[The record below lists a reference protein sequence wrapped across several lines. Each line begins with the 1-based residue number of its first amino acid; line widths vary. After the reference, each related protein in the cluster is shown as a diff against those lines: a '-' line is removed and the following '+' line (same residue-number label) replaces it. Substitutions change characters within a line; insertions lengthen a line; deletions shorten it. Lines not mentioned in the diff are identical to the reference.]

1 MNHLLQIRT
10 LGELKKSGYQP
21 RSVKDEL
28 RQNLIEKL
36 RNKEEVFPGI
46 YGFDD
51 TVLPDVQRA
60 VLSRHNIL
68 LLGLRGQ
75 AKTRIARLLINLLD
89 PYIPIVAGSELND
102 DPMNPISRFAKDLI
116 AEHGDNTPIEWLH
129 KSERYVEKLAT
140 PDVSIADL
148 VGDVDPIKAANLR
161 LPYSDERV
169 IHFGLIPRSHRC
181 LFVIN
186 ELPDLQARIQVSLF
200 NVLQEGDMQIRGFKL
215 RLPLDVE
222 FVFTANPEDYTNR
235 GSIITPLKDR
245 IESQITTHY
254 PETVDVGRRITAQE
268 ARIPKEQQDMVYV
281 PEILKELV
289 EEIAFAARESEFV
302 DAKSG
307 VSARL
312 TIAAYENLYA
322 AAERRALLNGETHTT
337 ARISDFW
344 GVIPAITGK
353 VEMVYEG
360 EQEGP
365 QAVATHLISEGI
377 KRLFVLYFPNPVKQK
392 RGQERDPFG
401 VVKAWF
407 AGGNIADVMADM
419 TSAEYKAALNKVA
432 GLKKLAEASNST
444 EADLEVFME
453 LVLHGLAAFDVLS
466 RERVQTG
473 LFFKDHLAGEMD
485 DDDDDDDMRDLLN

>member
-1 MNHLLQIRT
+1 MKVQTRPLT
-10 LGELKKSGYQP
+10 LGALKTSGYQP

-28 RQNLIEKL
+28 RANLIARI
-36 RNKEEVFPGI
+36 RNKETVFPGI

-51 TVLPDVQRA
+51 TVLPDVERA
-60 VLSRHNIL
+60 ILSRHNIL

-75 AKTRIARLLINLLD
+75 AKTRIARMLVNLLD
-89 PYIPIVAGSELND
+89 EYIPVVAGSELND
-102 DPMNPISRFAKDLI
+102 DPLTPISRWAKDLI
-116 AEHGDNTPIEWLH
+116 AEKGDDTPVEWMH
-129 KSERYVEKLAT
+129 RDERYVEKLAT

-254 PETVDVGRRITAQE
+254 PTSIEIGRRITEQE
-268 ARIPKEQQDMVYV
+268 ARISREQRDKIHV
-281 PEILKELV
+281 PELLKNLI
-289 EEIAFAARESEFV
+289 EEIAFAARDSEFV
-302 DAKSG
+302 DKKSG

-312 TIAAYENLYA
+312 AISAYENLYSS
-322 AAERRALLNGETHTT
+322 AERRMLLNGEDKTT
-337 ARISDFW
+337 ARITDFW
-344 GVIPAITGK
+344 GVIPALTGK

-365 QAVATHLISEGI
+365 QVVAMNIIGAALKKVFLQH
-377 KRLFVLYFPNPVKQK
+377 FPNPVKLK
-392 RGQERDPFG
+392 RGQERDPYG
-401 VVKAWF
+401 TLKAWF
-407 AGGNIADVMADM
+407 AAGNAVDLMTDAGGKKFYLELD
-419 TSAEYKAALNKVA
+419 TVA
-432 GLKKLAEASNST
+432 GLKKLAETAKPDEPEMYT
-444 EADLEVFME
+444 FME
-453 LVLHGLAAFDVLS
+453 LCLHGLAEFEVLNKEVVET
-466 RERVQTG
+466 RWV
-473 LFFKDHLAGEMD
+473 FKDFLSGNLKDEEE
-485 DDDDDDDMRDLLN
+485 DDMRDLFN

>member
-1 MNHLLQIRT
+1 
-10 LGELKKSGYQP
+10 
-21 RSVKDEL
+21 
-28 RQNLIEKL
+28 
-36 RNKEEVFPGI
+36 
-46 YGFDD
+46 
-51 TVLPDVQRA
+51 
-60 VLSRHNIL
+60 
-68 LLGLRGQ
+68 
-75 AKTRIARLLINLLD
+75 
-89 PYIPIVAGSELND
+89 
-102 DPMNPISRFAKDLI
+102 
-116 AEHGDNTPIEWLH
+116 
-129 KSERYVEKLAT
+129 
-140 PDVSIADL
+140 
-148 VGDVDPIKAANLR
+148 
-161 LPYSDERV
+161 
-169 IHFGLIPRSHRC
+169 
-181 LFVIN
+181 VIN

-245 IESQITTHY
+245 IGSQITTHY
-254 PETVDVGRRITAQE
+254 PETVDVGRKITAQE
-268 ARIPKEQQDMVYV
+268 ARIPNEQQDMVYV
-281 PEILKELV
+281 PEILKELI

-312 TIAAYENLYA
+312 TIAACENLYA
-322 AAERRALLNGETHTT
+322 AAERRALLNGEANTT
-337 ARISDFW
+337 ARVSDFW

-407 AGGNIADVMADM
+407 AGGNIADIMADM
-419 TSAEYKAALNKVA
+419 TGAEYMAALNKVA
-432 GLKKLAEASNST
+432 GLKKLAEASNSN
-444 EADLEVFME
+444 EADLNVFME

-473 LFFKDHLAGEMD
+473 LFFKDYLAGEM